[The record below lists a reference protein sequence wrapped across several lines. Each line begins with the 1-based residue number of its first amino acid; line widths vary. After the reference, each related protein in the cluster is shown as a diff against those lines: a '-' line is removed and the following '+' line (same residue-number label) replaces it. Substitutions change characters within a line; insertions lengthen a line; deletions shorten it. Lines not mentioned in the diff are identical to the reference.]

1 MPIFEPDLLG
11 SNASSADNDGDDEK
25 DGDTYHFDPG
35 EISQQ

>member
-1 MPIFEPDLLG
+1 MPILEPDLLG
-11 SNASSADNDGDDEK
+11 PNAPSADDDSNDEK